1 MTRARPRHRPWKVL
15 SSREVYASPPWI
27 RVDAQRVRLPDGRIV
42 DPFHRVH
49 LLDYALVVA
58 STPDGRIAMLRQ
70 YRHGTGRVG
79 LHVPGGFLNAGESPL
94 QAAKRELME
103 ETGCVAT
110 GWRSLG
116 RHVCNAN
123 LGCGRA
129 HLFAARGARSVA
141 APDPGDLEEQELVWL
156 TRAEAAA
163 ALARGAVDS
172 LASAAA
178 LALAMTRGQST
189 ETRRSRRRHGG

>member
-1 MTRARPRHRPWKVL
+1 MTRAVPRHRPWKVL
-15 SSREVYASPPWI
+15 SRREVYASPPWI
-27 RVDAQRVRLPDGRIV
+27 RVDAQRVLLPDGRV
-42 DPFHRVH
+42 VEPFHRVY
-49 LLDYALVVA
+49 LPDFALVVA
-58 STPDGRIAMLRQ
+58 SAPDGRIAMLRQ

-79 LHVPGGFLNAGESPL
+79 LHVPGGFLKRGEAPL
-94 QAAKRELME
+94 AAAKRELME
-103 ETGCVAT
+103 ETGCVAA

-116 RHVCNAN
+116 SHVCNAN

-129 HLFAARGARSVA
+129 HLFAARGAREVA

-156 TRAEAAA
+156 TQAEAAA

-178 LALAMTRGQST
+178 LALALTQNT
-189 ETRRSRRRHGG
+189 ETRRARRRHGG

>member
-1 MTRARPRHRPWKVL
+1 MTRARSRHRPWKVL
-15 SSREVYASPPWI
+15 SRREVYASPPWI
-27 RVDAQRVRLPDGRIV
+27 RVDAQRVRLADGRIV
-42 DPFHRVH
+42 EPFHRVH
-49 LLDYALVVA
+49 LPDYALVVA
-58 STPDGRIAMLRQ
+58 AARDGRIAMLRQ

-79 LHVPGGFLNAGESPL
+79 LHVPGGFLKKGEAPL
-94 QAAKRELME
+94 AAAKRELLE

-123 LGCGRA
+123 LGCGHA
-129 HLFAARGARSVA
+129 HLFAARGAHPVA
-141 APDPGDLEEQELVWL
+141 DPDPGDLEEQELVWL
-156 TRAEAAA
+156 TRAEAAR

-178 LALAMTRGQST
+178 LALAMHMKPQMDAD
-189 ETRRSRRRHGG
+189 RRR

>member
-1 MTRARPRHRPWKVL
+1 MHRPWTIL

-27 RVDAQRVRLPDGRIV
+27 RVDAQRVRTPDGRVV
-42 DPFHRVH
+42 DPFHRVEMP
-49 LLDYALVVA
+49 DFALVVA
-58 STPDGRIAMLRQ
+58 SAPDGRIAMLRQ

-79 LHVPGGFLNAGESPL
+79 LHVPGGFLKKGEAPRT
-94 QAAKRELME
+94 AAKRELME

-123 LGCGRA
+123 LGCGCA
-129 HLFAARGARSVA
+129 HLFAARGAREVA
-141 APDPGDLEEQELVWL
+141 APDSGDLEEQELVWL
-156 TRAEAAA
+156 TRAEAAR

-178 LALAMTRGQST
+178 LALALHGKPKGNAK
-189 ETRRSRRRHGG
+189 RRR